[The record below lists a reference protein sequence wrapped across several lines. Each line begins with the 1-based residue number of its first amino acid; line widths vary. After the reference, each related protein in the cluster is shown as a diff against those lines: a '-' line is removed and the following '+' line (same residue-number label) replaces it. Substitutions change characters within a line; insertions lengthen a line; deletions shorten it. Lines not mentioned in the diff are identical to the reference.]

1 MAFLCFWL
9 LVAVQQPSGCIA
21 TKGSPRRQGTKAT
34 PFKQTEMKG
43 EVRPATT
50 RATTALLAG
59 SRFGAR
65 KERATR
71 EVTAAALSAAAH
83 PPSDELSGDKAGRA
97 ARHRR
102 QLTLSQVGFL
112 QQEEGE
118 KEEKEEEGGKGGGA
132 MDIDFGDDGDGGGG
146 AMFDLENR
154 SQDMNLDEAEA
165 SGEMLG
171 KTALEAWATADRDS
185 NVYVVRSFVAKT
197 ASDREKFPAMTPH
210 VGVIKSHDEKA
221 GLFRVSYEDG
231 DSEDMDENEATNC
244 MV

>member
-1 MAFLCFWL
+1 MATIP
-9 LVAVQQPSGCIA
+9 QRTISQ
-21 TKGSPRRQGTKAT
+21 
-34 PFKQTEMKG
+34 FKSK
-43 EVRPATT
+43 
-50 RATTALLAG
+50 LI
-59 SRFGAR
+59 
-65 KERATR
+65 
-71 EVTAAALSAAAH
+71 
-83 PPSDELSGDKAGRA
+83 
-97 ARHRR
+97 
-102 QLTLSQVGFL
+102 
-112 QQEEGE
+112 
-118 KEEKEEEGGKGGGA
+118 GGGTRPNL
-132 MDIDFGDDGDGGGG
+132 FEVQVNFPDGVNLGIQSDGG

-171 KTALEAWATADRDS
+171 KTALEDWATADRDS